1 MRQVALLILLLISVT
16 INAQNAEKK
25 IAILKVIDRD
35 ENVAQGLKLMLRSR
49 LTIAVTATPG
59 YIGLDRVDID
69 AVLSEQNFQRSGLVK
84 ESQIK
89 QLGVALGADLVMVA
103 EAAWLNFYKTELVI
117 SAKLI
122 DVESFQGRKDSHD
135 HHSSKLIFR
144 KRKLS
149 SVSKAAVKTIE
160 CHPTDTRKWNHS
172 EILI

>member
-1 MRQVALLILLLISVT
+1 MKQVALLLLLLISVT
-16 INAQNAEKK
+16 ISAQNAEKK

-35 ENVAQGLKLMLRSR
+35 ENVTQGLKLTLRSR

-122 DVESFQGRKDSHD
+122 DVESFQ
-135 HHSSKLIFR
+135 
-144 KRKLS
+144 
-149 SVSKAAVKTIE
+149 VVKTAMITTAVNSFSVNE
-160 CHPTDTRKWNHS
+160 NCHRLARLLLKPSNVIQQTPGSGIIPKY
-172 EILI
+172 